1 MRKREENGEK
11 VFEMHVFLGRIL
23 LFVMKIVISLLRKS
37 TTLLTE
43 SGDYFEKIYQNIRD
57 DVEWR
62 RQGYIKE
69 KRIRRFLDEEYK
81 KIQDKMRGD
90 SEVLRREKQ
99 EKRLTVV
106 VIIALLIFQYLF
118 ETDYAKHTVIWGW
131 CILPCLAMAILI
143 GAGVRFLYE
152 KFSLRYKAKMELQM
166 KQMDK
171 MFRPLVKIENFKN
184 KYEAIIFL
192 QYFHRKPWQLRLLQ
206 FSMWIYITAAFDKL
220 GKMFDIVIPEG
231 GLWIVLNFAV
241 VGVTGWISERLLD
254 HTFRDLS
261 KEEFSDYSEWLL
273 QRSHTKNSTET
284 SLC

>member
-1 MRKREENGEK
+1 MRKSGENGEK
-11 VFEMHVFLGRIL
+11 IYEKHVFLGYIL
-23 LFVMKIVISLLRKS
+23 LFVMKIIISLVRKS
-37 TTLLTE
+37 ASSLTK
-43 SGDYFEKIYQNIRD
+43 SGDYFEKIYQNTRE

-62 RQGYIKE
+62 RQGYVKE
-69 KRIRRFLDEEYK
+69 KRIGKFQNEEYSK
-81 KIQDKMRGD
+81 VQDEMKGD
-90 SEVLRREKQ
+90 AEVLRRKKQ

-106 VIIALLIFQYLF
+106 IIIALLIFLYLF

-152 KFSLRYKAKMELQM
+152 KFSLRYKARMELQM

-171 MFRPLVKIENFKN
+171 MFRPLVKRENFKN

-206 FSMWIYITAAFDKL
+206 FSMWIYITVAFEIL
-220 GKMFDIVIPEG
+220 GEMFDIVIPEG
-231 GLWIVLNFAV
+231 GLWIILNFAV
-241 VGVTGWISERLLD
+241 VKFTDWISERLLD

-261 KEEFSDYSEWLL
+261 KEELSDYSEWLL

-284 SLC
+284 SPC